1 MTVKSPCRAK
11 YYCCLWRDRL
21 VLWSGL
27 DAGSVVL
34 FDSGRGGQ
42 IPFEG
47 VISEGPAVRI
57 QFITD
62 QPNHNT
68 GFNIRYEGNQESLAR
83 PPLLFLWVQFQRCFM
98 KASYFYVCPVN
109 KTRGLRVCSCKRCQM
124 QFGRETLESEAIV

>member
-1 MTVKSPCRAK
+1 M
-11 YYCCLWRDRL
+11 
-21 VLWSGL
+21 WSGL

-68 GFNIRYEGNQESLAR
+68 GFNIRYEGNQKMTATFIPVSAISKVFYEGIIFLCAPCKQSERIAS
-83 PPLLFLWVQFQRCFM
+83 LFLQALPR
-98 KASYFYVCPVN
+98 
-109 KTRGLRVCSCKRCQM
+109 
-124 QFGRETLESEAIV
+124 AIWQGNTGE

>member
-1 MTVKSPCRAK
+1 M
-11 YYCCLWRDRL
+11 
-21 VLWSGL
+21 
-27 DAGSVVL
+27 VL

-68 GFNIRYEGNQESLAR
+68 GFNIRYEGA
-83 PPLLFLWVQFQRCFM
+83 
-98 KASYFYVCPVN
+98 
-109 KTRGLRVCSCKRCQM
+109 
-124 QFGRETLESEAIV
+124 EATVDLVEHKN

>member
-1 MTVKSPCRAK
+1 M
-11 YYCCLWRDRL
+11 
-21 VLWSGL
+21 WSGL

-34 FDSGRGGQ
+34 FDSGHGGQ

-68 GFNIRYEGNQESLAR
+68 GFNIRYEGTDD
-83 PPLLFLWVQFQRCFM
+83 FFQ
-98 KASYFYVCPVN
+98 N
-109 KTRGLRVCSCKRCQM
+109 KTTLRVLMYRYM
-124 QFGRETLESEAIV
+124 FYITL

>member
-1 MTVKSPCRAK
+1 MWP
-11 YYCCLWRDRL
+11 YRL

-68 GFNIRYEGNQESLAR
+68 GFNIRYEGTEATIVAKAK
-83 PPLLFLWVQFQRCFM
+83 PLLPQHNL
-98 KASYFYVCPVN
+98 K
-109 KTRGLRVCSCKRCQM
+109 RV
-124 QFGRETLESEAIV
+124 